1 MQMKKYLLIATV
13 AAAQFAFAQV
23 KNTNSVTLEA
33 AKKIVAEARKFA
45 ASVSA
50 PHGGPS
56 IAVVD
61 KGGNLIYLDRPETTF
76 AGSAMVAYEKAHT
89 AAMFEQ
95 PSRNMENAIKGGRT
109 PLITVGYNMLEGG
122 VPIVYNGEIIG
133 AIGVSGAASSQQD
146 VEIAEAGAKAKID

>member
-1 MQMKKYLLIATV
+1 MKTRLFVLLVFGAIA
-13 AAAQFAFAQV
+13 AEAQTTDS
-23 KNTNSVTLEA
+23 KSISLEG
-33 AKKIVAEARKFA
+33 AKKIITEARRY
-45 ASVSA
+45 ASSVDA

-61 KGGNLIYLDRPETTF
+61 KGGNLILLERPESTF

-122 VPIVYNGEIIG
+122 VPIFQNGMIVG

-146 VEIAEAGAKAKID
+146 VEVAEAGAKTKLDQ